1 MARIVTESRPVCRA
15 ARPGARRSKTR
26 RDAAAAPNPHHPPHF
41 VANWLQKQR
50 SQSGPPRNRRR
61 YGLLRRVASEPGQRE
76 TSRRNQEAAGPRH
89 RNGPGLLEGVS
100 TGEEKIAVQEH
111 RASDYLKTP
120 QDIAAYLNAAI
131 EEFDGDPRLL
141 MKAFRNVAAA
151 QGGVSELARRA
162 AVDRVGL
169 SRGLSGNRD
178 PRLGTVTKI
187 AAACGV
193 KIQFVA

>member
-1 MARIVTESRPVCRA
+1 MPV
-15 ARPGARRSKTR
+15 
-26 RDAAAAPNPHHPPHF
+26 
-41 VANWLQKQR
+41 KQ
-50 SQSGPPRNRRR
+50 
-61 YGLLRRVASEPGQRE
+61 
-76 TSRRNQEAAGPRH
+76 
-89 RNGPGLLEGVS
+89 
-100 TGEEKIAVQEH
+100 H

-151 QGGVSELARRA
+151 QGGVSEIARRA
-162 AVDRVGL
+162 SVDRAGL

-187 AAACGV
+187 ASACGV

>member
-1 MARIVTESRPVCRA
+1 MPV
-15 ARPGARRSKTR
+15 KE
-26 RDAAAAPNPHHPPHF
+26 
-41 VANWLQKQR
+41 Q
-50 SQSGPPRNRRR
+50 
-61 YGLLRRVASEPGQRE
+61 
-76 TSRRNQEAAGPRH
+76 
-89 RNGPGLLEGVS
+89 
-100 TGEEKIAVQEH
+100 

-120 QDIAAYLNAAI
+120 QDIAAFLNAVI

-169 SRGLSGNRD
+169 SRGLSGKRD